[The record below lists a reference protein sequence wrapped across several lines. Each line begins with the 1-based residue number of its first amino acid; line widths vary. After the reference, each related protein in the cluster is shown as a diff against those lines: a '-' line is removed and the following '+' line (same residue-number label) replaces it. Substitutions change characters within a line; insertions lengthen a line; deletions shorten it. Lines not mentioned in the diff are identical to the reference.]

1 MNDLQGLEDI
11 IYIYSY
17 PNTKRGLEFERNI
30 LNMQRKHPHYK
41 EQVHARRVWGLF
53 DIQIQD
59 FQTIIDF
66 HKTKQAEWLRRIK
79 RHWVQYREF
88 H

>member
-11 IYIYSY
+11 IYICSY

-41 EQVHARRVWGLF
+41 EQVQARRVWSLF

-79 RHWVQYREF
+79 LHWVQYREF
-88 H
+88 N

>member
-11 IYIYSY
+11 IYICSY

-41 EQVHARRVWGLF
+41 EQVHARRV
-53 DIQIQD
+53 
-59 FQTIIDF
+59 
-66 HKTKQAEWLRRIK
+66 
-79 RHWVQYREF
+79 
-88 H
+88 